1 MAWLL
6 LLLLTFNHWLFTPLM
21 QLAQALLELHWLAWV
36 LLALGLWLFAGAA
49 APRLEAGPLQAKPGS
64 GPNRPGSSPRSKS

>member
-6 LLLLTFNHWLFTPLM
+6 LLLLTFNHWLLTPLM
-21 QLAQALLELHWLAWV
+21 QLAQGVLELHWLAWL

-49 APRLEAGPLQAKPGS
+49 APRLEAGPEPNPPG
-64 GPNRPGSSPRSKS
+64 PKRPGPRPRSKR